1 MYGARLSP
9 CALRLR
15 AVVGLLIVGFGES
28 CATPRALTADQAD
41 KAPILGER
49 GALSPSRDERLV
61 DQRLDPAQDTVH
73 VRELIEAFRE
83 QSATPLIAGNRVAP
97 LIDGPQ
103 TLAAIRRAIEEA
115 QRHIHVETY
124 IFADDEIG
132 REFRDLLIRRRQ
144 QGVEVRVLYD
154 AIGSVDTPTAFFAPM
169 LAAGVEVREFRP
181 LNPAKTPLPWK
192 VNNRDHR
199 KIVVVDGRTAFTG
212 GVNISSTY
220 ASSSATRPGPEA
232 GRNEAWRDTHVQI
245 DGPAAA
251 QFQALFFETWTRAG
265 GEIDAKQ
272 EARQREYFPGIAAVG
287 ADLVAA
293 VATTGGDGSKTT
305 IYATYL
311 VAVRHASQRLW
322 MTQAYFAP
330 NKELRRA
337 LIDAARRGVDVRII
351 VPGFTDSGL
360 IFHASRA
367 SYDELL
373 EGGVRMFEQSHAL
386 LHAKTLVIDGA
397 LSMIGSAN
405 FDMRSFLHNNEVN
418 AVVVGS
424 DFARRMEGQF
434 GKDLQATRE
443 LTLERWRQRPAADK
457 LKEFASSLLS
467 YWL

>member
-115 QRHIHVETY
+115 QHHIHVETY

-181 LNPAKTPLPWK
+181 LSPAKTPLPWK
-192 VNNRDHR
+192 SQQPGSPQDRR
-199 KIVVVDGRTAFTG
+199 RGRTHSVHRRRQHQQHIRKLLCDAPRSRGRTERSLARYARADRRTG
-212 GVNISSTY
+212 GGAVSGPLLRDLDTGGRRDRRQSKKHGSGSTFQGSPPSARIWSRRLRPPAAMAVKRPSMRRISSPCATPR
-220 ASSSATRPGPEA
+220 SACG
-232 GRNEAWRDTHVQI
+232 
-245 DGPAAA
+245 
-251 QFQALFFETWTRAG
+251 
-265 GEIDAKQ
+265 
-272 EARQREYFPGIAAVG
+272 
-287 ADLVAA
+287 
-293 VATTGGDGSKTT
+293 
-305 IYATYL
+305 
-311 VAVRHASQRLW
+311 
-322 MTQAYFAP
+322 
-330 NKELRRA
+330 
-337 LIDAARRGVDVRII
+337 
-351 VPGFTDSGL
+351 
-360 IFHASRA
+360 
-367 SYDELL
+367 
-373 EGGVRMFEQSHAL
+373 
-386 LHAKTLVIDGA
+386 
-397 LSMIGSAN
+397 
-405 FDMRSFLHNNEVN
+405 
-418 AVVVGS
+418 
-424 DFARRMEGQF
+424 
-434 GKDLQATRE
+434 
-443 LTLERWRQRPAADK
+443 
-457 LKEFASSLLS
+457 
-467 YWL
+467 